1 MRLVTL
7 GGIGALACAA
17 IAIACTDQPSAPSMA
32 TAFGEGSMVRIHG
45 AGTFTVHGANGPE
58 VHALPSWR
66 ASGGVKNGVAREDG
80 AASAFGVLGITNGA
94 FAPAAKD
101 GRSRTAAFLDAAGHQ
116 HAVVWI
122 NSPDGSPP
130 ARVGH
135 FIDGKLVMLT
145 AYEWRAVNGGWTVAS
160 VSHAAYRDGK
170 AVAEGRLTADGVPDV
185 ASRAASGSAAR
196 LVSLAISWMAPA
208 DANAQILSGPCR
220 MEWLR
225 YIAAQAALSA
235 ATIALELN
243 RANPALYATWVAA
256 AAAATIAEMQLY
268 ICQQNQDNKQNPL
281 PGAGGSGG
289 PLPSPLPFVCQED
302 PTLPGC
308 IPMTQ

>member
-17 IAIACTDQPSAPSMA
+17 VALACTDQPSAPSMT
-32 TAFGEGSMVRIHG
+32 TAFGEGSTVRIHG

-58 VHALPSWR
+58 VHALPAWS

-130 ARVGH
+130 RKVGH

-145 AYEWRAVNGGWTVAS
+145 SYEWRAVNGGWTVAS
-160 VSHAAYRDGK
+160 LAHATYQEGK
-170 AVAEGRLTADGVPDV
+170 AALELRTAAAAEA
-185 ASRAASGSAAR
+185 ASREAHPTLR
-196 LVSLAISWMAPA
+196 DLALLALRMAAPA
-208 DANAQILSGPCR
+208 DANAQVLSGPCKI
-220 MEWLR
+220 EWLQ
-225 YIAAQAALSA
+225 YIAAEAALSA
-235 ATIALELN
+235 ALVAFYKAQNAATLAAVVATAAL
-243 RANPALYATWVAA
+243 
-256 AAAATIAEMQLY
+256 ATIAEMNLWL
-268 ICQQNQDNKQNPL
+268 CLQNADSKQNPI
-281 PGAGGSGG
+281 PGGG
-289 PLPSPLPFVCQED
+289 PPPNTTPLSCQMD

-308 IPMTQ
+308 VPETQ